1 MTPSINKKNWCV
13 SLITSV
19 EIINHQWMLQ
29 LIILKSCE
37 DKWQA
42 EDKSTDPSD
51 QSETGEKNGEERM
64 QQNQQQFMNQYTWI
78 VFLF

>member
-1 MTPSINKKNWCV
+1 
-13 SLITSV
+13 
-19 EIINHQWMLQ
+19 MLQ

-51 QSETGEKNGEERM
+51 QSEMGEKKWRRRKDATKSATVYELKH
-64 QQNQQQFMNQYTWI
+64 MNHSP
-78 VFLF
+78 LF

>member
-1 MTPSINKKNWCV
+1 
-13 SLITSV
+13 
-19 EIINHQWMLQ
+19 MLQ